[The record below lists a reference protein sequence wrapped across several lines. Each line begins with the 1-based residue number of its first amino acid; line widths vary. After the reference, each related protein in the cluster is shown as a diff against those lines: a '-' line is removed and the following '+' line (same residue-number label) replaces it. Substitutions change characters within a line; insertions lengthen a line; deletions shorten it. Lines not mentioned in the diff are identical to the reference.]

1 MTKVAV
7 TAQEKIEQ
15 LLADA
20 EANADGPLIDVT
32 QLQNYIAE
40 LDDLE
45 AKLNEAKLTLKASMK
60 ARNERLKLVQE
71 EITKAELTVKSHYGP
86 KSPKTKEYVM
96 AQPRARRPSP
106 KV

>member
-1 MTKVAV
+1 MAKVAV

-20 EANADGPLIDVT
+20 EANADGPLIDIT

-40 LDDLE
+40 LNDLE
-45 AKLNEAKLTLKASMK
+45 AKLNEARLTLKASMK
-60 ARNERLKLVQE
+60 VRNERLKLVQE
-71 EITKAELTVKSHYGP
+71 EITKAELAVKSHYGP

-96 AQPRARRPSP
+96 TQPRARRPSP

>member
-1 MTKVAV
+1 MAKVAV
-7 TAQEKIEQ
+7 TVQEKIEQ

-20 EANADGPLIDVT
+20 EANADGPLIDIT

-45 AKLNEAKLTLKASMK
+45 AKLNEARLTLRASMK

-71 EITKAELTVKSHYGP
+71 EITKAELAVKLHYA
-86 KSPKTKEYVM
+86 PKTPKAKEYVM
-96 AQPRARRPSP
+96 TQPRARRPSP